1 MRGDIVEYGEIPC
14 GRERKVVCWLA
25 HFAEVYGAS
34 VGVPEYRASLA
45 LDQLPKLFA
54 MTLNATKPF
63 LEAAGIHSDNTL
75 DESELA
81 AVNQALVD
89 RN

>member
-34 VGVPEYRASLA
+34 VGVPRISSKPRPRSASEA
-45 LDQLPKLFA
+45 LCRVFGVKH
-54 MTLNATKPF
+54 
-63 LEAAGIHSDNTL
+63 GWGR
-75 DESELA
+75 
-81 AVNQALVD
+81 VV
-89 RN
+89 

>member
-54 MTLNATKPF
+54 
-63 LEAAGIHSDNTL
+63 GS
-75 DESELA
+75 SELSMVGGVSCR
-81 AVNQALVD
+81 AVVRRRPA
-89 RN
+89 